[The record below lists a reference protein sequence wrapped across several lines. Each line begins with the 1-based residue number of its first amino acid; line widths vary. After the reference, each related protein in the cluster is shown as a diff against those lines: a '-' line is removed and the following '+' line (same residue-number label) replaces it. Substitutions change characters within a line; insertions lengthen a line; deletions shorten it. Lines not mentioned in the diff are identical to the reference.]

1 MGGWKKGRKERKR
14 EERRERG
21 RKEKESKVQGYG
33 QLHSKFEAGL
43 GWPESQKTKRKRKK
57 GKSQKIP
64 RHTSLFCY
72 RLDFVWYIIVS
83 NEPVLMTLLLTK
95 VHSVLCK

>member
-43 GWPESQKTKRKRKK
+43 GWPESQKNEKEEKEREVTENP
-57 GKSQKIP
+57 QTHI
-64 RHTSLFCY
+64 
-72 RLDFVWYIIVS
+72 FV
-83 NEPVLMTLLLTK
+83 LLSSGLCV
-95 VHSVLCK
+95 VHYCK